1 MFTYWDPSTVAKTI
15 TEDILHN
22 IYTGKGAITSIWLVL
37 STVEVSL
44 HVSKWQTDTRK
55 EVASYMG
62 AT

>member
-44 HVSKWQTDTRK
+44 HVSKW
-55 EVASYMG
+55 
-62 AT
+62 